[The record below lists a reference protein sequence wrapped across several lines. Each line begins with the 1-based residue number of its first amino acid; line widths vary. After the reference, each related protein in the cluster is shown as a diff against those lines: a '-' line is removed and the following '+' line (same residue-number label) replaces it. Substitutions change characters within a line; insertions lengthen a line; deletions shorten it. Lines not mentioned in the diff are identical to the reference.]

1 MNSCNKTFKQVFSFF
16 MSNLI
21 LALLI
26 LRIALYTYLKFEETV
41 SELGKMLLHAF
52 KDIPNWIYKKT

>member
-52 KDIPNWIYKKT
+52 KDIPN